1 MYCGFPGEPFEE
13 YGLLMQDKAE
23 ADVSKAEAAPA
34 EPVPEAA
41 QKAGNKA
48 AVDASE
54 EVYKKLEADFRAQ
67 LGMPAISSGPA
78 GVQARG

>member
-1 MYCGFPGEPFEE
+1 MICAKCCTSHDRSWENMRYQLPAHDLRRQ
-13 YGLLMQDKAE
+13 LLCRQQWM
-23 ADVSKAEAAPA
+23 P
-34 EPVPEAA
+34 
-41 QKAGNKA
+41 
-48 AVDASE
+48 SE